1 MRDRINLRWTIT
13 TAVVVA
19 VAAAGTAATMRRAD
33 CCAETESTPGSK
45 ASFDTGAVR
54 HVRQIEPARL
64 SHGIGASAADLPAFE
79 FDGLPPMA
87 AFAPMSSN
95 RNSMFS
101 THENGELW
109 SSRAAASGPAGFWGS
124 DPWMHV
130 AGSGSGAFAMGG
142 GGSPGN
148 SNHPSSSEPAVSAA
162 APASSAT
169 SGPTPVPAAPPSA
182 EPTRPS
188 APSAPPAS
196 TVASTPAVISPV
208 PSSISDV
215 PGGGVSTPAAT
226 TASTTA
232 SSMLPGGDPGGPP
245 SLGTADALSPTPEPG
260 SLLLMGTGL
269 LGLVGAIRRR
279 LR

>member
-1 MRDRINLRWTIT
+1 VRDRINLRWTIT

-19 VAAAGTAATMRRAD
+19 VAAAGTAATMRRVD
-33 CCAETESTPGSK
+33 CCAETESPGSK
-45 ASFDTGAVR
+45 ASFDTGVVR
-54 HVRQIEPARL
+54 HVGQIEPARL
-64 SHGIGASAADLPAFE
+64 SHGIGASAADLPQFE
-79 FDGLPPMA
+79 FEGFPPLA
-87 AFAPMSSN
+87 SAFAPMSSN

-101 THENGELW
+101 AHENGEFW
-109 SSRAAASGPAGFWGS
+109 SSRSPAWFPTGFSGGDGWLRGAGGGF
-124 DPWMHV
+124 
-130 AGSGSGAFAMGG
+130 GAFSVG
-142 GGSPGN
+142 GGSSPGPGN
-148 SNHPSSSEPAVSAA
+148 HSSSAEPVVSTA
-162 APASSAT
+162 APASSGT
-169 SGPTPVPAAPPSA
+169 GPAPVPAAPPSA

-188 APSAPPAS
+188 APSGPPAS

-215 PGGGVSTPAAT
+215 PGGGVSAPAAT

-232 SSMLPGGDPGGPP
+232 SSTLPGGDPGGPP